1 LAALAGDE
9 IQLLFDNSSSA
20 LRQMQAGRVRGLAVA
35 SMTRLASAPAL
46 PTFNE
51 SGLKGF
57 LSTLGHGI
65 VVPAATPRSL
75 VDAINGA
82 AVLKEPDYRK
92 IMTDDGVRVVG
103 GSPEHFKQFLASERA
118 KWGSLVQKLGIKGE

>member
-1 LAALAGDE
+1 
-9 IQLLFDNSSSA
+9 
-20 LRQMQAGRVRGLAVA
+20 VRGLAVA

-46 PTFNE
+46 PTFDE

-57 LSTLGHGI
+57 VSTLGHGI

-82 AVLKEPDYRK
+82 VNAVLKEPDYRK
-92 IMTDDGVRVVG
+92 IMTDDGVHVVG
-103 GSPEHFKQFLASERA
+103 GSPERFKQFLASERA

>member
-1 LAALAGDE
+1 
-9 IQLLFDNSSSA
+9 
-20 LRQMQAGRVRGLAVA
+20 V
-35 SMTRLASAPAL
+35 
-46 PTFNE
+46 
-51 SGLKGF
+51 
-57 LSTLGHGI
+57 STLGHGI
-65 VVPAATPRSL
+65 VVPAATPRTL
-75 VDAINGA
+75 VDAIDGA